1 MQELANQLSILFSV
15 IGAVIFLYCIYLS
28 WNIIKMFPESSKTLK
43 YWYVAIL
50 LIAAFFIGYLVNIY
64 VVAVLQDTDLQLL
77 LTSFV
82 YLGGAVFVLVVVWV
96 SYKTY
101 KIILQ

>member
-1 MQELANQLSILFSV
+1 MQNLANDLSIIFSL
-15 IGAVIFLYCIYLS
+15 IGALLFLYSIYLS
-28 WNIIKMFPESSKTLK
+28 WIIIKMFPESSRTLK
-43 YWYVAIL
+43 YWYLAIL
-50 LIAAFFIGYLVNIY
+50 LQAGFLFGYLINIL
-64 VVAVLQDTDLQLL
+64 VVLSGDTELQLL

>member
-1 MQELANQLSILFSV
+1 MQQLANDLSMVFSV
-15 IGAVIFLYCIYLS
+15 VGAVIFIYCIYLS
-28 WNIIKMFPESSKTLK
+28 WKIIKMFPESSKTLK

-50 LIAAFFIGYLVNIY
+50 LIAAFFVGYLINIY
-64 VVAVLQDTDLQLL
+64 IVLFGTADQQLL
-77 LTSFV
+77 LTAFV

-101 KIILQ
+101 KIILE